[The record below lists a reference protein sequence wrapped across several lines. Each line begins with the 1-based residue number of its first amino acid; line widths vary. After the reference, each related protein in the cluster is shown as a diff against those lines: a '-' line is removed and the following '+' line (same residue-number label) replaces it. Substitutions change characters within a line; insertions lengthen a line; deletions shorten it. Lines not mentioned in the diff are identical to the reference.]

1 MTEKVIY
8 PVLVNFFDA
17 YLAERDVQKTLDLCA
32 EDLYSVGTGE
42 GEVAVNREEFKKL
55 LEMEFATLPDPI
67 RYHIFDY
74 TEKQCGEHCWLCFC
88 RVETAL
94 EQEENPVYYR
104 TRLSAVFREENGKF
118 LASSFHMSE
127 ASRLQEHEE
136 FFPLRFISENAKK
149 LSENARRELM
159 DLVCQMMPGGII
171 GGYIEEG
178 FPLYVINKN
187 MLEMMGYT
195 YEEFVDAF
203 DGMVANSICDEDV
216 ERVSREVFAKMED
229 GNEYTIEYR
238 VKKKDGGYIW
248 VHDVGRKIVAE
259 DGRNAIISVLVDVS
273 KDVRMRTQ
281 LQEEI
286 AKDFLTGVNNRKGG
300 EILVREKMK
309 LEEPYIFFMLDLD
322 NFKKVND
329 FFGHEEGDKMLRIA
343 ADLLVNTFRQ
353 TDVVIRMGGDEF
365 AVLAQPCGDARA
377 LQEKAERVIA
387 QYTEK
392 AWKMYGKTD
401 ISISIGGV
409 YGKKS
414 RTFLELYRLA
424 DDVLYEVKQ
433 SGKGKCMIRCA
444 EEISSEAAI

>member
-1 MTEKVIY
+1 MSTRRRDKSAKIND
-8 PVLVNFFDA
+8 VLKS
-17 YLAERDVQKTLDLCA
+17 QISCA
-32 EDLYSVGTGE
+32 GKD
-42 GEVAVNREEFKKL
+42 
-55 LEMEFATLPDPI
+55 
-67 RYHIFDY
+67 
-74 TEKQCGEHCWLCFC
+74 
-88 RVETAL
+88 ET
-94 EQEENPVYYR
+94 
-104 TRLSAVFREENGKF
+104 
-118 LASSFHMSE
+118 
-127 ASRLQEHEE
+127 
-136 FFPLRFISENAKK
+136 
-149 LSENARRELM
+149 
-159 DLVCQMMPGGII
+159 
-171 GGYIEEG
+171 
-178 FPLYVINKN
+178 LYVINKN

-329 FFGHEEGDKMLRIA
+329 FFGHEEGDKMLRIT

-365 AVLAQPCGDARA
+365 AVG
-377 LQEKAERVIA
+377 EAERKREV
-387 QYTEK
+387 YDPLC
-392 AWKMYGKTD
+392 GGD
-401 ISISIGGV
+401 I
-409 YGKKS
+409 
-414 RTFLELYRLA
+414 L
-424 DDVLYEVKQ
+424 
-433 SGKGKCMIRCA
+433 
-444 EEISSEAAI
+444 